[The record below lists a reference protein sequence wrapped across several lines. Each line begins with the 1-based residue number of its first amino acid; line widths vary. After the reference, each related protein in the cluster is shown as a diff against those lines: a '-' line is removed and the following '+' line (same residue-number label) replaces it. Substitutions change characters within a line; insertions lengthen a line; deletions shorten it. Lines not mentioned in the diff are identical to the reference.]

1 MSVVA
6 GIVVAAAL
14 LPQSPAPRL
23 AALAPA
29 GGTRATEVEVTLR
42 GERVG
47 EIVAL
52 QFDEPG
58 LEVLAVKPAAD
69 RCVATLRVAPD
80 CRLGA
85 HRLRARS
92 ALGLSNLLTFHVG
105 ALPSLREERQG
116 DAAMAVPLGVT
127 VDGALRDGEV
137 DRYATDVPQGARVVA
152 EVEAMRLGQVP
163 LDVRLVVRG
172 PDGAVVAT
180 ADDTPLGRRDP
191 WLAFDAAAAGTFTIE
206 LHGAVPAEGRDG
218 VYRLHVGRMPRP
230 LGASPAGG
238 APGAVLDV
246 ALRDGRADLAA
257 APRAR
262 VTLPDDG
269 REVLWWTPELADGAA
284 PTPIAL
290 RVGGPPNREPV
301 ADDKGKRW
309 FDLPGSV
316 DGVVATDGAAARFHV
331 RGVKGEELEVRVL
344 ARSLRSA
351 LDPVLLVRGAD
362 ERVLASNDDAA
373 GMDSV
378 VRFAPAADG
387 EYVLEVRDLL
397 RRGSPAHFFRLEAG
411 PRDRSPKLS
420 LQVARLVDPVVA
432 VPQGGVATAIVL
444 RQNLDDK
451 QPLAFADL
459 PPGVTATVGP
469 QLPGQPVAV
478 RFDAVA
484 DAALVGAQA
493 RGGVLGADGALD
505 ARPWQQVQ
513 ALLLGRNDTP
523 LVQLAQRT
531 LPVAVTAPAMF
542 ALAVE
547 APAVPLVRGGLLR
560 VPVRLGLPQRSDVRV
575 RVRAVWLAPGL
586 SAGQAQ
592 FDVGQHEV
600 LLPIEASAG
609 AALGTFPV
617 ALVASARVGNVV
629 VEQALPWFDVRVEA
643 PWAELARVEAR
654 GAQGAEVEA
663 ALAIT
668 RAQAQRGVAAATVV
682 NLPRGVQ
689 CATAQLAADAAELR
703 LRLQLADDA
712 APGKHGGL
720 TVELQLPDDQ
730 GRPVLHRLPFGE
742 LRVDAK
748 KRRKD
753 AGGAATANAA
763 TANAAAGGAV
773 DAGGGNP
780 AATKAAPAAP
790 AAGSTAAAP
799 APGDKPA
806 AAANV
811 APTAPPPSA
820 AATTPPTVT
829 NQPAPRAGGM
839 P

>member
-1 MSVVA
+1 MSLVF
-6 GIVVAAAL
+6 GIALVAAAA
-14 LPQSPAPRL
+14 PQSPAPRL
-23 AALAPA
+23 ASIAPA
-29 GGTRATEVEVTLR
+29 GGTRGTEVEVALR
-42 GERVG
+42 GDRIG
-47 EIVAL
+47 ETVAL

-58 LEVLAVKPAAD
+58 LAVVACKPAAD
-69 RCVATLRVAPD
+69 RCVVTLRIAPD

-92 ALGLSNLLTFHVG
+92 ALGLSNLLTFHIG

-116 DAAMAVPLGVT
+116 DAAMTAPLGVT

-137 DRYATDVPQGARVVA
+137 DRYAVDVPQGARVVVEA
-152 EVEAMRLGQVP
+152 EAMRLGQAP

-172 PDGAVVAT
+172 PDGAVVAS
-180 ADDTPLGRRDP
+180 ADDSPLGQRDP
-191 WLAFDAAAAGTFTIE
+191 WLAFDAAVAGPYALE
-206 LHGAVPAEGRDG
+206 LHGAVPGDGRDG

-230 LGASPAGG
+230 LGAVPAGG
-238 APGAVLDV
+238 APGAALDV

-257 APRAR
+257 APRAS

-284 PTPIAL
+284 PTPIPL
-290 RVGGPPNREPV
+290 RVGGPPNRALV
-301 ADDKGKRW
+301 ADDKGKPW

-316 DGVVATDGAAARFHV
+316 EGVVAEDGAPFRVHV
-331 RGVKGEELEVRVL
+331 RGKKGEELEVRVL

-378 VRFAPAADG
+378 VRFSPPADG

-444 RQNLDDK
+444 RQNLDD
-451 QPLAFADL
+451 QQQLAFADL

-469 QLPGQPVAV
+469 RLPGQPVAV
-478 RFDAVA
+478 RFEAPA

-493 RGGVLGADGALD
+493 RGGVLAADGALD

-531 LPVAVTAPAMF
+531 LPIAITAPAMF

-547 APAVPLVRGGLLR
+547 APVVPLVRGGLLR

-586 SAGQAQ
+586 TAGQAQ
-592 FDVGQHEV
+592 FDVGQHEI

-609 AALGTFPV
+609 ASLGTFPV

-643 PWAELARVEAR
+643 PWAELARAEAR
-654 GAQGAEVEA
+654 GAQGAEIEA

-668 RAQAQRGVAAATVV
+668 RAQAQRGVAAAMVV

-689 CATAQLAADAAELR
+689 CAGAQLAADAAELR

-712 APGKHGGL
+712 ALGKHPGL

-753 AGGAATANAA
+753 ASGAVGANA
-763 TANAAAGGAV
+763 
-773 DAGGGNP
+773 
-780 AATKAAPAAP
+780 
-790 AAGSTAAAP
+790 
-799 APGDKPA
+799 PA
-806 AAANV
+806 AAANPANASAG
-811 APTAPPPSA
+811 APSP
-820 AATTPPTVT
+820 TPPAT
-829 NQPAPRAGGM
+829 NPPAPRAGGTQ
-839 P
+839 